1 LSDEVTKNGNF
12 IGQAGVNMFVNNG
25 LLKTMLILKRN
36 LYPMEDKRKALMQ
49 FVILLIVILV
59 ITIVILKLLLMSE

>member
-1 LSDEVTKNGNF
+1 
-12 IGQAGVNMFVNNG
+12 MFVNNG

-49 FVILLIVILV
+49 FVILLIVILA